1 MGESTSLRAKDYR
14 ALFQLIGEC
23 RELGADPLAWR
34 DHFLQGACQLTSA
47 VAGISTEAQ
56 GFFNEPGFEVL
67 RNRYRGFDD
76 SAMRDHARY
85 LAEQGFCRFDPPFAR
100 YVQLHRTL
108 TTRSHEQLID
118 RDRWVRSKLFNEY
131 FRPSYFDDRLLSGC
145 RLRSPDGVGPGRHD
159 CISLMCALG
168 DKPFRARDRRLV
180 RLLHR
185 EIAPMIGRQ
194 LAATN
199 EPSASQLSQQRRQVL
214 ECLLEGDSEKQVSA
228 RLGLT
233 RQTVNQYVKA
243 VYRHFRVHSR
253 AQLMARWI
261 RFERGDSKRG
271 SGDE

>member
-1 MGESTSLRAKDYR
+1 MY
-14 ALFQLIGEC
+14 
-23 RELGADPLAWR
+23 
-34 DHFLQGACQLTSA
+34 
-47 VAGISTEAQ
+47 
-56 GFFNEPGFEVL
+56 
-67 RNRYRGFDD
+67 
-76 SAMRDHARY
+76 
-85 LAEQGFCRFDPPFAR
+85 
-100 YVQLHRTL
+100 
-108 TTRSHEQLID
+108 
-118 RDRWVRSKLFNEY
+118 
-131 FRPSYFDDRLLSGC
+131 
-145 RLRSPDGVGPGRHD
+145 
-159 CISLMCALG
+159 ALG